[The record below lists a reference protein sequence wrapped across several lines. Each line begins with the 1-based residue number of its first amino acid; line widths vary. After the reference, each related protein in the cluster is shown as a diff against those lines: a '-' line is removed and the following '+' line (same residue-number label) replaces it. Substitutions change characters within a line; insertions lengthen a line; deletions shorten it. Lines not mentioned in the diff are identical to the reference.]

1 MDGEE
6 EDSVRGAWEPADDEE
21 FNDSGVDTM
30 SIDSGID
37 TDWDSDMVSISSS
50 TYEHQFLQNRRFGLA
65 IPS

>member
-6 EDSVRGAWEPADDEE
+6 EDSVRGAWELADDEE
-21 FNDSGVDTM
+21 FNDSGLDTM